1 MKKKI
6 EIELHR
12 TIENKSRYNVFQS
25 YICLWQNFDRV
36 FLFCFFVKDWK
47 QADFLLYILYCEEK

>member
-1 MKKKI
+1 MTKKK
-6 EIELHR
+6 ETELHR

-36 FLFCFFVKDWK
+36 FFVKNWK